1 MTARSLPP
9 DLPATPASYSGAG
22 FVYVAACS
30 GPEDILKV
38 GLTHDPIAR
47 WSAFHRRWFEA
58 FDLDQSLL
66 IQTETRR
73 DAQGLE
79 TALHRLLREHNCPLP
94 MTMRD
99 QYGGVTEW
107 YRGAHAAVLGFAMAA
122 AEQGHVLHLPARR
135 WFEPAVRARTDV
147 LVGLLDQA
155 RRDIADGVISPAQCD
170 ALHDL
175 VDMHRA
181 FDDAIDTRF
190 SFELKTLDLFREP

>member
-1 MTARSLPP
+1 MTVRSLPP
-9 DLPATPASYSGAG
+9 HPTEAPAFYGGSD
-22 FVYVAACS
+22 FVYVAASS

-38 GLTHDPIAR
+38 GLSHDPIAR

-66 IQTETRR
+66 IQAETRR

-79 TALHRLLREHNCPLP
+79 TALHRLLREHNCPVP

-99 QYGGVTEW
+99 RFGGASEW
-107 YRGAHAAVLGFAMAA
+107 YRGAHQAVLGFAHAA
-122 AEQGHVLHLPARR
+122 AAQGYVLHLPARR

-155 RRDIADGVISPAQCD
+155 RRDIANGVMSPAQRE
-170 ALHDL
+170 ALRDL
-175 VDMHRA
+175 IDMHRA
-181 FDDAIDTRF
+181 FDDEIDARYAV
-190 SFELKTLDLFREP
+190 ELEALAGYHPR